1 MTNRSWR
8 RVQPIPGASGHAS
21 TGGCAAGCCTCACCC
36 PAAAQRA
43 SAGATSGAGCV
54 TSGAGTRAGAS
65 WTWCS
70 TAHVERAVR
79 QRREQR
85 RLLGGGVSNCASWKR
100 PRLQARHQGVQGAP
114 DQVAQRGKM
123 ESGEVGAAADDTGGS
138 NMLLDLEVGRRVGQV
153 EPVSP
158 VICAKSRCTGLGR
171 AVRKVRSAQLSPW
184 KYQPPNS

>member
-1 MTNRSWR
+1 MPPPLLSVCTALRRAHTSNTFTCFCSKDFAFVPGRDRGRFRLAYRSWR

-43 SAGATSGAGCV
+43 SAGATSGAGCAK
-54 TSGAGTRAGAS
+54 SGAGSRAGAA

-85 RLLGGGVSNCASWKR
+85 RLPGSGVSNCAF
-100 PRLQARHQGVQGAP
+100 
-114 DQVAQRGKM
+114 
-123 ESGEVGAAADDTGGS
+123 VGATPSPSPASRRSRGTCSSGS
-138 NMLLDLEVGRRVGQV
+138 TRHNEVGRSLCCG
-153 EPVSP
+153 
-158 VICAKSRCTGLGR
+158 
-171 AVRKVRSAQLSPW
+171 
-184 KYQPPNS
+184 

>member
-21 TGGCAAGCCTCACCC
+21 TGGCAAGCCTCAFCC

-100 PRLQARHQGVQGAP
+100 PRLQARHQGIQGAP
-114 DQVAQRGKM
+114 DQVAQRVKI
-123 ESGEVGAAADDTGGS
+123 ESGEVYAAADDTGSS
-138 NMLLDLEVGRRVGQV
+138 NMLMDVGGWTTGRTGGAGKSGDLHQV
-153 EPVSP
+153 P
-158 VICAKSRCTGLGR
+158 
-171 AVRKVRSAQLSPW
+171 
-184 KYQPPNS
+184 

>member
-1 MTNRSWR
+1 MAYRSWR

-43 SAGATSGAGCV
+43 SAGATSGAGCAK
-54 TSGAGTRAGAS
+54 SGAGSRAGAA

-70 TAHVERAVR
+70 STHVERAVR

-85 RLLGGGVSNCASWKR
+85 RLPAVASPTAPSWER
-100 PRLQARHQGVQGAP
+100 PRLRARHQGVQGAP
-114 DQVAQRGKM
+114 AQVAQRGTM
-123 ESGEVGAAADDTGGS
+123 RSGEVCAAADDTGGS
-138 NMLLDLEVGRRVGQV
+138 NMLLDLEVGRRVGRV

-158 VICAKSRCTGLGR
+158 VIAPSPVARDLAARGQE
-171 AVRKVRSAQLSPW
+171 SAERTTITW
-184 KYQPPNS
+184 KY

>member
-1 MTNRSWR
+1 MAYRSSR

-43 SAGATSGAGCV
+43 SAGATSGAGCAK
-54 TSGAGTRAGAS
+54 SGAGSRAGAA

-85 RLLGGGVSNCASWKR
+85 RLPGSGVFNCASWER
-100 PRLQARHQGVQGAP
+100 PPLRARHQGVQGAAA
-114 DQVAQRGKM
+114 QVAHRGTM
-123 ESGEVGAAADDTGGS
+123 ESGEVCAAADDTGGS
-138 NMLLDLEVGRRVGQV
+138 NMLLNREAGRRVGRV

-158 VICAKSRCTGLGR
+158 VICAKSRSTAL
-171 AVRKVRSAQLSPW
+171 VRSGPGKCGAHN
-184 KYQPPNS
+184 YGARGVA

>member
-1 MTNRSWR
+1 MAYRSWR

-43 SAGATSGAGCV
+43 SAGATSGAGCAK
-54 TSGAGTRAGAS
+54 SGAGSRAGAA

-85 RLLGGGVSNCASWKR
+85 RLPGSGVSNCASWER
-100 PRLQARHQGVQGAP
+100 PRLRARHQGVQGAP
-114 DQVAQRGKM
+114 AQVAQRGTM
-123 ESGEVGAAADDTGGS
+123 RSGEVCAAADDNGDS
-138 NMLLDLEVGRRVGQV
+138 NMLLDLRLDDG
-153 EPVSP
+153 
-158 VICAKSRCTGLGR
+158 
-171 AVRKVRSAQLSPW
+171 
-184 KYQPPNS
+184 

>member
-1 MTNRSWR
+1 MANRSWR

-43 SAGATSGAGCV
+43 SAGATSGAGCAK
-54 TSGAGTRAGAS
+54 SGAGSRAGAA

-85 RLLGGGVSNCASWKR
+85 RLPGSGVSNCASWER
-100 PRLQARHQGVQGAP
+100 PRLRARHQGVQGAP
-114 DQVAQRGKM
+114 AQVAQRGTM
-123 ESGEVGAAADDTGGS
+123 RSGEVCAAADDTGGS
-138 NMLLDLEVGRRVGQV
+138 NMLLDLRLDDG
-153 EPVSP
+153 
-158 VICAKSRCTGLGR
+158 
-171 AVRKVRSAQLSPW
+171 
-184 KYQPPNS
+184 